1 MRHALFFWIRLT
13 RKGAK
18 EEDKSKQER
27 KTTSGGKLLGKK
39 DGARRGGAVSDLCLE
54 SSLGPFNVSSIS
66 VYDKQPCVAGQVKNH
81 ASGVQIQLPIPYAYS
96 RMRRHGRVLATSSC
110 HSGEQCDKQVTT
122 AASSPISGFRAF
134 P

>member
-39 DGARRGGAVSDLCLE
+39 DGARRGRSCQRLVPG
-54 SSLGPFNVSSIS
+54 I
-66 VYDKQPCVAGQVKNH
+66 QPR
-81 ASGVQIQLPIPYAYS
+81 PI
-96 RMRRHGRVLATSSC
+96 
-110 HSGEQCDKQVTT
+110 
-122 AASSPISGFRAF
+122 
-134 P
+134 